1 MPGLYIALAL
11 LGLSTID
18 PIGIGIMP
26 VLLIQ
31 KRPYVRALAFLG
43 GSFVSLMLMGI
54 LFAEGFGRLVL
65 HFEHRDHRFVPVI
78 EIIGS
83 IILLIIALVL
93 YIQFRKG
100 KLNVEPSGKVR
111 RYLQFG
117 DITIFSMGAIL
128 VAIQSII
135 DVIFVVAMVRV
146 GQLQLSFIRLFFAIL
161 AYTIAALLPQTAVV
175 VAFKMAPEKQ
185 KDLTL
190 QKVHNLLEKYAN
202 KALIIVSLGLSCLLI
217 ILAALSK

>member
-1 MPGLYIALAL
+1 
-11 LGLSTID
+11 
-18 PIGIGIMP
+18 
-26 VLLIQ
+26 
-31 KRPYVRALAFLG
+31 
-43 GSFVSLMLMGI
+43 
-54 LFAEGFGRLVL
+54 
-65 HFEHRDHRFVPVI
+65 VI